1 MPIQTTQPRNTYV
14 RKVIVGIPIRK
25 VTSGAFSV
33 FNLTGMNITN
43 ASDNDLLQFDSA
55 SQSFINRQELRV
67 LTVDEITL
75 DSDTIS
81 LANDHLNIQGSVD
94 VTGNLTS
101 TGDIEANQ
109 IRQTVLGAFNDSDL
123 TTKRFVDDEVDK
135 VKHAIFVTDDNFTDS
150 ISLYDAETFRIIGG
164 NSISTSATKIGSE
177 YRLVLDVDSTG
188 VTPGEYGS
196 GAQVPVLT
204 VNDQG
209 QVTAINTVAVAG
221 VTNLEYDSSDNSGEI
236 TISTADGQTF
246 TTAVTL
252 SPFSTNDLKESDNL
266 YYTRARF
273 DSALGDA
280 TSTSTIR
287 GMISTS
293 GDLQYDANTGIISV
307 DIQQVYTSEDFDSDL
322 DQAIKNSLNIHWYPD
337 SNYFDLNVTGV
348 DSGTF
353 GSATEIP
360 TFTVDRYGRLYDI
373 TTTTVAGVDSTSWL
387 SNLNTFRINT
397 ADGGTYDQVI
407 DSFGQDIRFQNDVA
421 ITLGSTDGVDV
432 DLYHDGSN
440 FFVKNNA
447 SGKVEVWSDQQ
458 YFKTGDGN
466 TLFDA
471 ERLGEG
477 VRLFYDN
484 LVKFQTTDSGVNVL
498 GNILPDLDSTY
509 DLGSLN
515 RRWKDLYLSGQS
527 IYLGSLVLS
536 DSDGA
541 LAVKNANGQT
551 VDLVAKHARFD
562 SAYIS
567 QLTVDSLNV
576 SQLHI
581 DSSYINNFNIVN
593 MEANSAEIQQL
604 AVDSISAQTLNVVT
618 GDIDQFTTDS
628 AYAIQLNVVT
638 GDIDTLTSANATLDS
653 VYAGQL
659 NVATGDI
666 DTFTSANATIDSGTI
681 TNLNAVD
688 ALIDSARITNLNVIT
703 GDIDTATLGQVSID
717 SAVVTSL
724 NVNTGHIDDLSVDSI
739 HATQLDV
746 NVAHI
751 DALTSDSA
759 TITNLAVPTGI
770 VSQLTSDSAY
780 ISQFNA
786 DSGVVTNLKSTTAIV
801 NNKLTVKDGGY
812 VLFEPTANTD
822 GPTYSEGT
830 LWYNQDAH
838 TLYLQGASS
847 DMDIQIG
854 EREWVRCRNNSGVSI
869 SKGQPVY
876 VTGVHIPGDD
886 VHGHHPTIA
895 LADAS
900 DVTKKDVLGL
910 AGEDIADGAHGY
922 VVVRGY
928 IQGIDTSALTA
939 GGRIHL
945 GFSAPGAITDT
956 APEYPNYPMDVGIC
970 LTSDT
975 ANNGGS
981 IYVQLYDHTF
991 ERFRVTGATRID
1003 GNVTIAGNL
1012 QVLGTQTTSSSAAL
1026 NVSDTFIYLGGGD
1039 TIGEAGTN
1047 FQGIGSGGTGLDDAT
1062 ISGHFTGEV
1071 TTTYWV
1077 RIKTAGGSDIIE
1089 WAKDSDF
1096 TTIEYFD
1103 SAGTGLTEWNLNTD
1117 GLTATLAGQDNQ
1129 VITFGASTGHTQG
1142 DRWKGT
1148 ASPINVQIGIA
1159 GNYNNPADSYAHSG
1173 LFRDVSDQRWKFF
1186 QGYQPEPEGNI
1197 NTGHSTFALA
1207 PVQFSMGYGNL
1218 TGNVTGQ
1225 VSSLQNHNTDVLSE
1239 GSTNLYYTDTRAD
1252 SDARHAIS
1260 VSDVGGDGS
1269 LSYAPATG
1277 IITYTGPSA
1286 TEVRAHLVEGNGIT
1300 YDSASGKITITDTGV
1315 DSGTY
1320 GSASLIPVFT
1330 VNSRGQIDS
1339 VGTVA
1344 VAGVSSTSFDS
1355 ATGILTINTADGGS
1369 FNTIIADSDFTKQ
1382 RARDAFRATGDL
1394 SYDSATGTFSI
1405 DVEQIYTADNFDS
1418 DFGIAIQTIDGH
1430 LVPAINETY
1439 DLGDS
1444 NYRWKDLYLSGNTIN
1459 LGGTLISVDSN
1470 DGGVRFHNPAFDRVA
1485 MRGLEI
1491 DLGGVGTKIT
1501 LKKHSTN
1508 GLLQVVDSDNTQ
1520 LKYDLSQQTTDS
1532 LGEGSLNLYYTAT
1545 RVDSDIDA
1553 RLVGG
1558 TGITVASGDISI
1570 TNTTVTA
1577 GTYGSASQVPV
1588 FTVNAQGQLDSAGS
1602 VSVAG
1607 VSSTSFDSATGEFTI
1622 NTADGGSFATLILDS
1637 DFTSQR
1643 ARDVMVAGSNI
1654 VYDSAS
1660 GLISLNTNPSVADIT
1675 ASGRVTINDD
1685 SNGSFIVDNN
1695 TILRTYGGRDSDNA
1709 NTNIPALVGL
1719 VDSYGDDIINIYVR
1733 TDFKTSAHR
1742 YYGSG
1747 SAKGYYIAFDSDDLY
1762 TAREIQ
1768 APHLDLQPGTTY
1780 RFHQNDSSMSTH
1792 DIRFYFDNER
1802 NGSITDSA
1810 AKVIYS
1816 GSAGDINVG
1825 NTWSQIRVHDY
1836 GPRTI
1841 AYQCLNHPY
1850 MGNAANTNTTGG
1862 GRIWSTADGVKI
1874 EGLIYGTLDGGTY

>member
-1 MPIQTTQPRNTYV
+1 MPIQTSQPKSTYV
-14 RKVIVGIPIRK
+14 RKVIVGTPIRR
-25 VTSGAFSV
+25 VTSGAFSIFNITGV
-33 FNLTGMNITN
+33 NLTNL
-43 ASDNDLLQFDSA
+43 SDNDLLQFDSDT
-55 SQSFINRQELRV
+55 QTFINRQELNV
-67 LTVDEITL
+67 LKIDEITI

-81 LANDHLNIQGSVD
+81 LANDHLNIEGNVD
-94 VTGNLTS
+94 VTGNVTLT
-101 TGDIEANQ
+101 GIGNANIFRQDI
-109 IRQTVLGAFNDSDL
+109 LGAFNDSDL
-123 TTKRFVDDEVDK
+123 TTKHYVDGEVDK

-252 SPFSTNDLKESDNL
+252 SPFSTSDLKESDNL

-293 GDLQYDANTGIISV
+293 GDLQYDANTGVISV

-322 DQAIKNSLNIHWYPD
+322 DQAIENSVNIHWYPD

-407 DSFGQDIRFQNDVA
+407 DSFGQDIRFQNDVK
-421 ITLGSTDGVDV
+421 ITLGSTDGIDV

-581 DSSYINNFNIVN
+581 DSSFINNFNIVN
-593 MEANSAEIQQL
+593 MEANTAEIQQL

-638 GDIDTLTSANATLDS
+638 GDIDTLTSANAILDS

-666 DTFTSANATIDSGTI
+666 DALTSANATIDSGTI

-703 GDIDTATLGQVSID
+703 GDIDTATFGQVSI
-717 SAVVTSL
+717 
-724 NVNTGHIDDLSVDSI
+724 
-739 HATQLDV
+739 
-746 NVAHI
+746 
-751 DALTSDSA
+751 
-759 TITNLAVPTGI
+759 
-770 VSQLTSDSAY
+770 DSAY

-786 DSGVVTNLKSTTAIV
+786 DSGVITNLKSTSAIV
-801 NNKLTVKDGGY
+801 NDNLLIKENGFIE
-812 VLFEPTANTD
+812 FEPTDYLSA
-822 GPTYSEGT
+822 PSYQEGR
-830 LWYNQDAH
+830 LWYNQDAK
-838 TLYLQGASS
+838 TLYLQGASDS
-847 DMDIQIG
+847 LDILLG
-854 EREWVRCRNNSGVSI
+854 EREWIRARNNSGTTI
-869 SKGQPVY
+869 EKGKPVY
-876 VTGVHIPGDD
+876 ITGVHIPGHPI
-886 VHGHHPTIA
+886 HGRHPHIA

-900 DVTKKDVLGL
+900 DVNKKDVIGL
-910 AGEDIADGAHGY
+910 AGETIADGSHGY
-922 VVVRGY
+922 VVVRGVLN
-928 IQGIDTSALTA
+928 GIDTSNLTE
-939 GGRIHL
+939 GERVHL
-945 GFSAPGAITDT
+945 GFNTPGALTST
-956 APEYPNYPMDVGIC
+956 APEYPNYPMDVGTC
-970 LTSDT
+970 LTADS
-975 ANNGGS
+975 AGAGGS
-981 IYVQLYDHTF
+981 LYVTLYDHTF

-1047 FQGIGSGGTGLDDAT
+1047 FQGLGSGGTGLDDAT
-1062 ISGHFTGEV
+1062 ISGHFTGEA

-1077 RIKTAGGSDIIE
+1077 RIKTAGAQDVIE

-1096 TTIEYFD
+1096 SSIEYFD
-1103 SAGTGLTEWNLNTD
+1103 SAGTGLTEWNLSTD
-1117 GLTATLAGQDNQ
+1117 GLAAMLAGQDNQ

-1186 QGYQPEPEGNI
+1186 TGYQPEPEGNI
-1197 NTGHSTFALA
+1197 NTSDPTFALA

-1225 VSSLQNHNTDVLSE
+1225 VSTLQNHTTDALNE

-1252 SDARHAIS
+1252 SDAKHAIS
-1260 VSDVGGDGS
+1260 VTDTGGDGS
-1269 LSYAPATG
+1269 LSYAPTTG

-1286 TEVRAHLVEGNGIT
+1286 AETQAHFTGGTGIN
-1300 YDSASGKITITDTGV
+1300 YNAGEIKIDSAELESYYKQDIRGYFT
-1315 DSGTY
+1315 
-1320 GSASLIPVFT
+1320 AS
-1330 VNSRGQIDS
+1330 
-1339 VGTVA
+1339 
-1344 VAGVSSTSFDS
+1344 
-1355 ATGILTINTADGGS
+1355 
-1369 FNTIIADSDFTKQ
+1369 
-1382 RARDAFRATGDL
+1382 GDL
-1394 SYDSATGTFSI
+1394 TYNNQTGEFSF
-1405 DVEQIYTADNFDS
+1405 DVEQVYTADNFDS

-1470 DGGVRFHNPAFDRVA
+1470 DGGVRFHNPAFDRVP

-1491 DLGGVGTKIT
+1491 DLGGTGPKIT

-1607 VSSTSFDSATGEFTI
+1607 VSSTSFDSATGEFII

-1733 TDFKTSAHR
+1733 SGFKTSAHR

-1816 GSAGDINVG
+1816 GTAGDINVG